1 MNARSTTTQPVPL
14 ARRMVVLLTCLSL
27 GMHWAVLQGVAWTGM
42 FLANLNQGTVTE
54 AVEKTF
60 DGEHPCPLCLA
71 VKEGQKQE
79 KDDSKPLAAKSV
91 KKFEAVLVAET
102 RLVVPSGLKM
112 NFGEF
117 PTQKFQCIHET
128 AEPPPKMVPSIRI
141 ALSC

>member
-1 MNARSTTTQPVPL
+1 MEFYTIIRLKSACRVAQRAV
-14 ARRMVVLLTCLSL
+14 VVLACLTL
-27 GMHWAVLQGVAWTGM
+27 GMHWTVLQGVAWTGM

-71 VKEGQKQE
+71 VKEGQKKE

-102 RLVVPSGLKM
+102 RLVAPPAQIRSFPWLVSSFEGRSERPSM
-112 NFGEF
+112 
-117 PTQKFQCIHET
+117 
-128 AEPPPKMVPSIRI
+128 PPPRV
-141 ALSC
+141 

>member
-1 MNARSTTTQPVPL
+1 
-14 ARRMVVLLTCLSL
+14 MVVLLTCLSL

-71 VKEGQKQE
+71 VKEGQKKE

-102 RLVVPSGLKM
+102 RLIAPPAQIRSFPWLVSRFEGRSERPSM
-112 NFGEF
+112 
-117 PTQKFQCIHET
+117 
-128 AEPPPKMVPSIRI
+128 PPPRV
-141 ALSC
+141 

>member
-1 MNARSTTTQPVPL
+1 MPHAPSPTLPRL
-14 ARRMVVLLTCLSL
+14 ARRVLVLLLCLSL

-71 VKEGQKQE
+71 VKEGQNQE

-102 RLVVPSGLKM
+102 RLVAPSA
-112 NFGEF
+112 EIRSF
-117 PTQKFQCIHET
+117 PWLVSSFEGRS
-128 AEPPPKMVPSIRI
+128 ERPSMPPPRV
-141 ALSC
+141 

>member
-1 MNARSTTTQPVPL
+1 MPHAPSPTLPRL
-14 ARRMVVLLTCLSL
+14 ARRVLVLLLCLSL

-79 KDDSKPLAAKSV
+79 KDDSKPLTAKSV

-102 RLVVPSGLKM
+102 RLVAPPAEIRSFPWLVSRFEGRSERPSM
-112 NFGEF
+112 
-117 PTQKFQCIHET
+117 
-128 AEPPPKMVPSIRI
+128 PPPRV
-141 ALSC
+141 

>member
-1 MNARSTTTQPVPL
+1 LSCLPIISAST
-14 ARRMVVLLTCLSL
+14 ARRFAQRTVVLLTCLSL

-71 VKEGQKQE
+71 VKEGQKKE

-102 RLVVPSGLKM
+102 RLVAPPAEIRSFPCLVSRFEGRSERPSM
-112 NFGEF
+112 
-117 PTQKFQCIHET
+117 
-128 AEPPPKMVPSIRI
+128 PPPRV
-141 ALSC
+141 

>member
-1 MNARSTTTQPVPL
+1 MPHAPSPTLPRL
-14 ARRMVVLLTCLSL
+14 ARRVLVLLLCLSL

-79 KDDSKPLAAKSV
+79 KDDSKPLTAKSV

-102 RLVVPSGLKM
+102 RLVAPPAQIRSFPWLVSRFEGRSERPSM
-112 NFGEF
+112 
-117 PTQKFQCIHET
+117 
-128 AEPPPKMVPSIRI
+128 PPPRV
-141 ALSC
+141 

>member
-71 VKEGQKQE
+71 VKEGQKKE

-102 RLVVPSGLKM
+102 RLIAPPAQIRSFPWLVFRFEGRSERPSM
-112 NFGEF
+112 
-117 PTQKFQCIHET
+117 
-128 AEPPPKMVPSIRI
+128 PPPRV
-141 ALSC
+141 

>member
-60 DGEHPCPLCLA
+60 DGEHPCRLCLT
-71 VKEGQKQE
+71 VKEGQKQD

-102 RLVVPSGLKM
+102 RLVAPPAQIRSFPWLVSRFEGRSERPSM
-112 NFGEF
+112 
-117 PTQKFQCIHET
+117 
-128 AEPPPKMVPSIRI
+128 PPPRV
-141 ALSC
+141 

>member
-1 MNARSTTTQPVPL
+1 LSCRPIISATT
-14 ARRMVVLLTCLSL
+14 ARRFAQRTVVLLTCLSL
-27 GMHWAVLQGVAWTGM
+27 GMHWTVLQGVAWTGM
-42 FLANLNQGTVTE
+42 FISNLNQVSVVE

-102 RLVVPSGLKM
+102 RLVAPSA
-112 NFGEF
+112 EIRSF
-117 PTQKFQCIHET
+117 PWLVSSFEGRS
-128 AEPPPKMVPSIRI
+128 ERPSMPPPRV
-141 ALSC
+141 

>member
-1 MNARSTTTQPVPL
+1 LSCRPIISATT
-14 ARRMVVLLTCLSL
+14 ARRFAQRTVVLLTCLSL

-42 FLANLNQGTVTE
+42 FITNLNKGTVAE

-102 RLVVPSGLKM
+102 RLIAHPAQIRSFPRLVSSFEGRSERPSM
-112 NFGEF
+112 
-117 PTQKFQCIHET
+117 
-128 AEPPPKMVPSIRI
+128 PPPRV
-141 ALSC
+141 